1 VRGETQE
8 LRGSRPEMEN
18 AGLSGKEEKE
28 EEGRKLIVGMCLTP
42 SCREMLTWT
51 IAKIAQ
57 PGDHILVLHVSTTS
71 ISVFSGTIQ
80 EQEEKLKQLTSS
92 LCGILSL
99 YQGLCKLKNVSLSLS
114 VSLCASLSRFIL
126 SQQWF
131 SSCFEKSLEMVAPL
145 ILFQ

>member
-1 VRGETQE
+1 MRGETQE

-71 ISVFSGTIQ
+71 ISGTN
-80 EQEEKLKQLTSS
+80 T
-92 LCGILSL
+92 
-99 YQGLCKLKNVSLSLS
+99 
-114 VSLCASLSRFIL
+114 F
-126 SQQWF
+126 
-131 SSCFEKSLEMVAPL
+131 L
-145 ILFQ
+145 ILFSVFV